1 MRYDSIPCSV
11 LAAVESCRVFD
22 RHIQSGI
29 DVIYTDVMGGER
41 MKDGGRRSR
50 LAVHCGRM
58 LMILKARCSRTSL

>member
-1 MRYDSIPCSV
+1 MALSFVQC
-11 LAAVESCRVFD
+11 LAAIELCQVFD

-41 MKDGGRRSR
+41 TKDGGRRSR

-58 LMILKARCSRTSL
+58 SVILKARCSHTSL